1 MLLTATVF
9 AAQLINAGMTS
20 ANARTANILERLEDP
35 EGTYTSHDS
44 WSQLDFPGP
53 WLDPAKTKLIG
64 IIASPITF
72 LLCLPLFVLNQ
83 RSFSFSSLLI
93 TSFLTIPLGLF
104 YIFFSVYETNWLVL
118 LVPSSLSTTPLA
130 LRILVAIAPSIIAAL
145 FFALVL
151 SHLENF
157 ASRNKWTEDD
167 EQKKTTTR
175 WTESPIPFI
184 FALLILLVTV
194 GGFLIIS
201 TNLMMTLSSGI
212 PDCSSRYNFG
222 CEYGHS
228 YGSDQAVAAFVTFSI
243 AHLAL
248 STTIMV
254 IALLVFLVGHNI
266 SRLTSCLLGC
276 NTFGLT
282 VATVVYYVLCLR
294 GFMEPLEFDIY
305 NTEFV
310 FMSNTVVGLLVG
322 SIFMLKGRKA
332 SVELLAFLLNA
343 FLILPLLLLGLAIL
357 VIARGIFSLANLTS
371 TKVTLY
377 FHECTVT
384 LIICILQDSDNE
396 TETKETV

>member
-53 WLDPAKTKLIG
+53 WLDPAKTKLMG
-64 IIASPITF
+64 IITSPITF
-72 LLCLPLFVLNQ
+72 LLCLPLFLLNQ
-83 RSFSFSSLLI
+83 RNLS
-93 TSFLTIPLGLF
+93 
-104 YIFFSVYETNWLVL
+104 FSVYETNWLVL
-118 LVPSSLSTTPLA
+118 LVPSFLSSTSLA

-157 ASRNKWTEDD
+157 ASRNKWTEDE

-175 WTESPIPFI
+175 WIESPIPFI

-194 GGFLIIS
+194 GGFLFIS
-201 TNLMMTLSSGI
+201 IYLMMTLSSGI

-310 FMSNTVVGLLVG
+310 FMSNAVVGLLVG
-322 SIFMLKGRKA
+322 SIFMFKGRKA

-371 TKVTLY
+371 TK
-377 FHECTVT
+377 
-384 LIICILQDSDNE
+384 DSDNE
-396 TETKETV
+396 TETKETVEQV